1 MPYALIAPGIVVLLV
16 AGFIYCYNRLQRL
29 QVRVEEA
36 SSGIDVALE
45 KRYDLL
51 SEQLEVVKK
60 YLAHEYEVLTGV
72 TALRTGA
79 AGEERRLGMQQEL
92 SREAVSSIDAEISRQ
107 SRNMEQIRHQLDR
120 GRFDR
125 RAGRRAGAR
134 GNSQQDAARRESA
147 QKELTRL
154 AGQRQNTL
162 NQKIGALAQAQSN
175 LAGVQAGID
184 ALCEQYPMLNSWI
197 SVDQFQRSIS
207 NTEEHL
213 QAARRLYNSNV
224 SLYNQ
229 TVRTIP
235 WSIVAA
241 MFHMQEA
248 GFYEIEEHKQSF
260 QVKFD

>member
-1 MPYALIAPGIVVLLV
+1 MQYMLIAIGIVLLL
-16 AGFIYCYNRLQRL
+16 AGAFVYCYNRLQQLR
-29 QVRVEEA
+29 VRVEEA

-60 YLAHEYEVLTGV
+60 YLSHEYEVLTGV

-79 AGEERRLGMQQEL
+79 AGEERRLGLQQDL
-92 SREAVSSIDAEISRQ
+92 SQEAVRSIDAEISRQ
-107 SRNMEQIRHQLDR
+107 TRNMEAIRHQLDR
-120 GRFDR
+120 GRFSRSSR
-125 RAGRRAGAR
+125 RAGRRNPPQQSAQHQAKAKSRLSKATGLR
-134 GNSQQDAARRESA
+134 QDA
-147 QKELTRL
+147 
-154 AGQRQNTL
+154 L
-162 NQKIGALAQAQSN
+162 NQKIGVLADAQRN
-175 LAGVQAGID
+175 LSGVAAGID

-229 TVRTIP
+229 MVRTIP
-235 WSIVAA
+235 WSLVAA
-241 MFHMQEA
+241 LCNMQEA
-248 GFYEIEEHKQSF
+248 GFYEIEDHKQSF